1 MVFIDTTVLIL
12 ARYKVFLFF
21 YLFKSMNCNFYRRQG
36 TGENLLGEN
45 RPWIISENDLIAV
58 VARPNNVTGFK
69 NND

>member
-1 MVFIDTTVLIL
+1 
-12 ARYKVFLFF
+12 
-21 YLFKSMNCNFYRRQG
+21 MNCNFYRRQG